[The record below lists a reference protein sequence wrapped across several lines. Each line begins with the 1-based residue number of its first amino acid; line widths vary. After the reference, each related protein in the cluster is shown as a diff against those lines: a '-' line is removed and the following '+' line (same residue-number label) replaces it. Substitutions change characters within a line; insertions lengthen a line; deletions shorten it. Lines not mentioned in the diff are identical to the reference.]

1 MTENRFETA
10 LKTMLEDQ
18 MFGEEI
24 GMADFATTGVGT
36 FVDRGV
42 LTNNAG
48 LVVRMKDGSKFQITI
63 VQSQQADE
71 PEGDPVDED
80 AACPNCG
87 ERDSDKLLWLDDDQV
102 RCITC
107 DKVYQPS
114 ANE

>member
-10 LKTMLEDQ
+10 LKTLLEDQ
-18 MFGEEI
+18 SIGEEI
-24 GMADFATTGVGT
+24 GEPNLLARSVATFAE
-36 FVDRGV
+36 RGV
-42 LTNNAG
+42 LTRNAG
-48 LVVRMKDGSKFQITI
+48 LVVRLQDGSEFQITI
-63 VQSQQADE
+63 VQSQQPDE

-107 DKVYQPS
+107 DKVYQPNAS
-114 ANE
+114 E